1 MLTKKSF
8 EQVANELQTNIETGL
23 STSEATKRLEQYGP
37 NALKEKKKTP
47 LIVRFLAQFKDFLV
61 IILLIA
67 AIISVVINPEE
78 WIESLIILIVV
89 MINAILGTWQESK
102 AEKSLEALK
111 KLSTPNAK
119 VWRDGE
125 VISVK
130 SSDLVPGDIINIDAG
145 DFVPADCRLIEAAS
159 LVVDESALTG
169 ESVPVT
175 KETGIIEKED
185 VSLGDMH
192 NCLFS
197 STYVTYGR
205 GKAIVTGTGME
216 TEIGKIASS
225 LMEGEKEVTPLQLKL
240 DQIGKFIG
248 LICIVVCLVV
258 LGMELLS
265 GVKFADAFMTAIALT
280 VASIPEGL
288 ATVVTV
294 VLAIGVEKMV
304 KKQAIVKKLPAVET
318 LGCASV
324 ICSDKTGTLTQ
335 NKMTV
340 VEFYNNGVHAI
351 TDPLTEEASK
361 MLEFFSICTDASSTV
376 VDGVRKDIGDP
387 TEVALIVACQNFVKE
402 PVYAKYARIED
413 LPFDSDRKMMS
424 VILDYEGKYLVI
436 TKGAPDVIMSHCHN
450 RAAEEANMLEANN
463 LMASKALRVL
473 GVGYK
478 VLDKLPTEVTIET
491 IENDLTFLGLVGMI
505 DPARPEVKE
514 AIKLAAHA
522 GIRTVMITG
531 DHVSTAKAIAKELNI
546 LRDGDIALS
555 SAELKALSDEE
566 LYENPELMMDNFLQM
581 LFNCIDI
588 SKVYLIIDEFD
599 LNFSSVFYEK
609 IYENIEKYSV
619 YARVA
624 PEDKVRIVK
633 AWQSKG
639 HVVAMTGDGVNDSP
653 ALKRA
658 DIGCAMGITGTDV
671 AKEAADVVL
680 VDDNFQTIVSAVH
693 QGRGIYANIK
703 KVVKYLL
710 SSNIGEVL
718 TIFLASLISLISTN
732 IDFGVPL
739 LAIHLLWVNLITDS
753 LPAFALGTEEPEDD
767 VMDEKP
773 RPKNESFFANG
784 MGLTIVLEGIMIGLI
799 TLTAYIIG
807 HTMSPYSALGQ
818 TMAFVTL
825 SSAQLVHSFNV
836 KSDHSIFSK
845 KTFNNKFLIGSFT
858 LGMLLQFAIIYIK
871 PFATIF
877 KVQALSIVELGIC
890 LGLSFATVVIVEIG
904 KLIGRQKKKHN
915 K

>member
-1 MLTKKSF
+1 MNANKSF
-8 EQVANELQTNIETGL
+8 EQVAQELNTNILTGL
-23 STSEATKRLEQYGP
+23 TEEEAQKRLNEYGP
-37 NALKEKKKTP
+37 NALKEAKKTP
-47 LIVRFLAQFKDFLV
+47 LIVKFLSQFKDFMV

-67 AIISVVINPEE
+67 AVISVVINPED
-78 WIESLIILIVV
+78 WIESIIILVV
-89 MINAILGTWQESK
+89 VLINAILGTWQESK

-119 VWRDGE
+119 VWRGGQL
-125 VISVK
+125 ISVK
-130 SSDLVPGDIINIDAG
+130 SMDLVPGDIINVEAG
-145 DFVPADCRLIEAAS
+145 DFVPADCRLIEAVS

-175 KETGIIEKED
+175 KDIKTIEKED

-205 GKAIVTGTGME
+205 GKAIVTGTGMN

-225 LMEGEKEVTPLQLKL
+225 LMESEKEVTPLQLKL

-248 LICIVVCLVV
+248 FICIIVCVVV
-258 LGMELLS
+258 LGMELL
-265 GVKFADAFMTAIALT
+265 GGTEFGDAFMTAIALT

-304 KKQAIVKKLPAVET
+304 KRQAIVKKLPAVET

-340 VEFYNNGVHAI
+340 VEYYNNGLHNF
-351 TDPLTEEASK
+351 EEELSDDASK
-361 MLEFFSICTDASSTV
+361 MLEFFSICTDASSTI

-387 TEVALIVACQNFVKE
+387 TEVALIIACQNYVKN
-402 PVYAKYARIED
+402 PIYDQYQRIED
-413 LPFDSDRKMMS
+413 LPFDSDRKMMT
-424 VILDYEGKYLVI
+424 VILDYNGKYLVI
-436 TKGAPDVIMSHCHN
+436 TKGAPDIVMANSIHTSE
-450 RAAEEANMLEANN
+450 EEAQMLDANN
-463 LMASKALRVL
+463 QMADKALRVL
-473 GVGYK
+473 GVAYK
-478 VLDKLPTEVTIET
+478 IVDALPTELTPANVET
-491 IENDLTFLGLVGMI
+491 GLTFLGLVGMI
-505 DPARPEVKE
+505 DPARPEVKD
-514 AIKLAAHA
+514 AIGVATTA
-522 GIRTVMITG
+522 GIRTIMITG
-531 DHVSTAKAIAKELNI
+531 DHVSTAKAIAKQLNI
-546 LRDGDIALS
+546 LREGDIALS
-555 SAELKALSDEE
+555 SAELKLLSDEE
-566 LYENPELMMDNFLQM
+566 LF
-581 LFNCIDI
+581 
-588 SKVYLIIDEFD
+588 
-599 LNFSSVFYEK
+599 
-609 IYENIEKYSV
+609 ENIEKYSV

-633 AWQSKG
+633 AWQAKG

-718 TIFLASLISLISTN
+718 TIFLASLISLVVPSLN
-732 IDFGVPL
+732 FGVPL

-753 LPAFALGTEEPEDD
+753 LPAFALGTEDPEDD
-767 VMDEKP
+767 IMNQKP
-773 RPKNESFFANG
+773 RPKEESFFAHG
-784 MGLTIVLEGIMIGLI
+784 MGSSIILEGIMVGLL
-799 TLTAYIIG
+799 TLAAYVIG
-807 HTMSPYSALGQ
+807 HSINPLSYLGQ
-818 TMAFVTL
+818 TMEFVTL
-825 SSAQLVHSFNV
+825 SSAQLFHSFNV
-836 KSDHSIFSK
+836 KSDKTIF
-845 KTFNNKFLIGSFT
+845 NKHLFQNKYLVGSFI
-858 LGMLLQFAIIYIK
+858 LGIALQMCIIYIA
-871 PFATIF
+871 PLASIF
-877 KVQALSIVELGIC
+877 KVIPLEPVQLLIC
-890 LGLSFATVVIVEIG
+890 LGLSASTILIVEIA
-904 KLIGRQKKKHN
+904 KLILRLKNKKN
-915 K
+915 

>member
-1 MLTKKSF
+1 MNANKSF
-8 EQVANELQTNIETGL
+8 EQVAQELNTNILTGL
-23 STSEATKRLEQYGP
+23 TEEEAQKRLNEYGP
-37 NALKEKKKTP
+37 NALKEAKKTP
-47 LIVRFLAQFKDFLV
+47 LIVKFFSQFKDFMV

-67 AIISVVINPEE
+67 AVVSVVINPED
-78 WIESLIILIVV
+78 WIESIIILVV
-89 MINAILGTWQESK
+89 VLINAILGTWQESK

-119 VWRDGE
+119 VWRGGQL
-125 VISVK
+125 ISVK
-130 SSDLVPGDIINIDAG
+130 SMDLVPGDIINVEAG
-145 DFVPADCRLIEAAS
+145 DFVPADCRLIEAVS

-175 KETGIIEKED
+175 KEIKVIEKED

-205 GKAIVTGTGME
+205 GKAIVTGTGMN

-225 LMEGEKEVTPLQLKL
+225 LMESEKEVTPLQLKL

-248 LICIVVCLVV
+248 FICIIVCVVV
-258 LGMELLS
+258 LGMELL
-265 GVKFADAFMTAIALT
+265 GGTEFGDAFMTAIALT

-304 KKQAIVKKLPAVET
+304 KRQAIVKKLPAVET

-340 VEFYNNGVHAI
+340 VEYYNNGLHNFEEELSV
-351 TDPLTEEASK
+351 EASK
-361 MLEFFSICTDASSTV
+361 MLEFFSICTDASSTI

-387 TEVALIVACQNFVKE
+387 TEVALIIACQNYVKN
-402 PVYAKYARIED
+402 PIYDQYKRIED
-413 LPFDSDRKMMS
+413 LPFDSDRKMMT
-424 VILDYEGKYLVI
+424 VILDYNGKYLVI
-436 TKGAPDVIMSHCHN
+436 TKGAPDIVMSNSIHTSE
-450 RAAEEANMLEANN
+450 EEAQMLDANN
-463 LMASKALRVL
+463 QMADKALRVL
-473 GVGYK
+473 GVAYK
-478 VLDKLPTEVTIET
+478 IVDTLPTELTPENVET
-491 IENDLTFLGLVGMI
+491 GLTFLGLVGMI
-505 DPARPEVKE
+505 DPARPEVKD
-514 AIKLAAHA
+514 AIAIASTA
-522 GIRTVMITG
+522 GIRTIMITG
-531 DHVSTAKAIAKELNI
+531 DHVSTAKAIAKQLNI
-546 LRDGDIALS
+546 LREGDIALS
-555 SAELKALSDEE
+555 SAELKLLSDEE
-566 LYENPELMMDNFLQM
+566 LF
-581 LFNCIDI
+581 
-588 SKVYLIIDEFD
+588 
-599 LNFSSVFYEK
+599 
-609 IYENIEKYSV
+609 ENIEKYSV

-633 AWQSKG
+633 AWQAKG

-718 TIFLASLISLISTN
+718 TIFLASLISLVVPSLN
-732 IDFGVPL
+732 FGVPL

-753 LPAFALGTEEPEDD
+753 LPAFALGTEDPEDD
-767 VMDEKP
+767 IMNQKP
-773 RPKNESFFANG
+773 RPKEESFFAHG
-784 MGLTIVLEGIMIGLI
+784 MGSSIILEGIMVGLL
-799 TLTAYIIG
+799 TLAAYVIG
-807 HTMSPYSALGQ
+807 HSINPLSYLGQ

-825 SSAQLVHSFNV
+825 SSAQLFHSFNV
-836 KSDHSIFSK
+836 KSDKTIF
-845 KTFNNKFLIGSFT
+845 NKHLFQNKYLVGSFI
-858 LGMLLQFAIIYIK
+858 LGIALQMCIIYIA
-871 PFATIF
+871 PLASIF
-877 KVQALSIVELGIC
+877 KVIPLEPVQLLIC
-890 LGLSFATVVIVEIG
+890 LGLSASTILIVEIA
-904 KLIGRQKKKHN
+904 KLILRLKNKKN
-915 K
+915 

>member
-1 MLTKKSF
+1 MITKKSF
-8 EQVANELQTNIETGL
+8 EQVASELQTNIEVGL
-23 STSEATKRLEQYGP
+23 STNEANERLAKYGP
-37 NALKEKKKTP
+37 NALREKKKTP

-67 AIISVVINPEE
+67 AIISVVLNPHE
-78 WIESLIILIVV
+78 WVESLIILIVV
-89 MINAILGTWQESK
+89 MINAVLGTWQESK

-125 VISVK
+125 VVSIK
-130 SSDLVPGDIINIDAG
+130 SIDLVPGDIINIDAG

-175 KETGIIEKED
+175 KEIGIIEKED

-205 GKAIVTGTGME
+205 GKAIVTGTGMD

-225 LMEGEKEVTPLQLKL
+225 LMESEKEVTPLQLKL

-248 LICIVVCLVV
+248 FICIIVCMVV

-265 GVKFADAFMTAIALT
+265 GVEFKDAFMTAIALT

-340 VEFYNNGVHAI
+340 VELYNNGVHAI

-361 MLEFFSICTDASSTV
+361 MIEFFSICTDASSTI

-387 TEVALIVACQNFVKE
+387 TEVALIVACQNFVKN

-413 LPFDSDRKMMS
+413 LPFDSDRKMMT

-436 TKGAPDVIMSHCHN
+436 TKGAPDVIMAHCHN
-450 RAAEEANMLEANN
+450 KDKEEAKMLDANN
-463 LMASKALRVL
+463 QMASKALRVL

-478 VLDKLPTEVTIET
+478 VLDKLPEVVSIET
-491 IENDLTFLGLVGMI
+491 IENNLTFLGLVGMI

-514 AIKLAAHA
+514 AIKLASHA

-546 LRDGDIALS
+546 LREGDIALS
-555 SAELKALSDEE
+555 SQELKNLTDEE
-566 LYENPELMMDNFLQM
+566 L
-581 LFNCIDI
+581 
-588 SKVYLIIDEFD
+588 
-599 LNFSSVFYEK
+599 
-609 IYENIEKYSV
+609 YENIEKYSV

-718 TIFLASLISLISTN
+718 TIFLASFISLVSTGV
-732 IDFGVPL
+732 DFGVPL

-773 RPKNESFFANG
+773 RPKSESFFANG
-784 MGLTIVLEGIMIGLI
+784 MGFSIVIEGIMIGLI
-799 TLTAYIIG
+799 TLSAYIIG
-807 HTMSPYSALGQ
+807 HSISPLTFLGQ
-818 TMAFVTL
+818 TMAFMTL
-825 SSAQLVHSFNV
+825 STAQLVHSFNV

-858 LGMLLQFAIIYIK
+858 LGVLLQLGIIYIA
-871 PFATIF
+871 PFAKLF
-877 KVQALSIVELGIC
+877 KVVPLTIGQLAIC
-890 LGLSFATVVIVEIG
+890 FGLSFSTVVFVEIG
-904 KLIGRQKKKHN
+904 KLIGRLKKKN
-915 K
+915 R

>member
-1 MLTKKSF
+1 MNANKSF
-8 EQVANELQTNIETGL
+8 EQVAQELNTNILTGL
-23 STSEATKRLEQYGP
+23 TEEEAQKRLNEYGP
-37 NALKEKKKTP
+37 NALKEAKKTP
-47 LIVRFLAQFKDFLV
+47 LIVKFLSQFKDFMV

-67 AIISVVINPEE
+67 AVISVVINPED
-78 WIESLIILIVV
+78 WIESIIILVV
-89 MINAILGTWQESK
+89 VLINAILGTWQESK

-119 VWRDGE
+119 VWRGGQL
-125 VISVK
+125 ISVK
-130 SSDLVPGDIINIDAG
+130 SMDLVPGDIINVEAG
-145 DFVPADCRLIEAAS
+145 DFVPADCRLIEAVS

-175 KETGIIEKED
+175 KDIKTIEKED

-205 GKAIVTGTGME
+205 GKAIVTGTGMN

-225 LMEGEKEVTPLQLKL
+225 LMESEKEVTPLQLKL

-248 LICIVVCLVV
+248 FICIIVCVVV
-258 LGMELLS
+258 LGMELL
-265 GVKFADAFMTAIALT
+265 GGTEFGDAFMTAIALT

-304 KKQAIVKKLPAVET
+304 KRQAIVKKLPAVET

-340 VEFYNNGVHAI
+340 VEYYNNGLHNF
-351 TDPLTEEASK
+351 EEELSDDASK
-361 MLEFFSICTDASSTV
+361 MLEFFSICTDASSTI

-387 TEVALIVACQNFVKE
+387 TEVALIIACQNYVKN
-402 PVYAKYARIED
+402 PIYDQYQRIED
-413 LPFDSDRKMMS
+413 LPFDSDRKMMT
-424 VILDYEGKYLVI
+424 VILDYNGKYLVI
-436 TKGAPDVIMSHCHN
+436 TKGAPDIVMANSIHTSE
-450 RAAEEANMLEANN
+450 EEAQMLDANN
-463 LMASKALRVL
+463 QMADKALRVL
-473 GVGYK
+473 GVAYK
-478 VLDKLPTEVTIET
+478 IVDALPTELTPANVET
-491 IENDLTFLGLVGMI
+491 GLTFLGLVGMI
-505 DPARPEVKE
+505 DPARPEVKD
-514 AIKLAAHA
+514 AIGVATTA
-522 GIRTVMITG
+522 GIRTIMITG
-531 DHVSTAKAIAKELNI
+531 DHVSTAKAIAKQLNI
-546 LRDGDIALS
+546 LREGDIALS
-555 SAELKALSDEE
+555 SAELKLLSDEE
-566 LYENPELMMDNFLQM
+566 L
-581 LFNCIDI
+581 
-588 SKVYLIIDEFD
+588 
-599 LNFSSVFYEK
+599 
-609 IYENIEKYSV
+609 YENIEKYSV

-633 AWQSKG
+633 AWQTKG

-718 TIFLASLISLISTN
+718 TIFLASLISLVVPSLN
-732 IDFGVPL
+732 FGVPL

-753 LPAFALGTEEPEDD
+753 LPAFALGTEDPEDD
-767 VMDEKP
+767 IMNQKP
-773 RPKNESFFANG
+773 RPKEESFFAHG
-784 MGLTIVLEGIMIGLI
+784 MGSSIILEGIMVGLL
-799 TLTAYIIG
+799 TLAAYVIG
-807 HTMSPYSALGQ
+807 HSINPLSYLGQ

-825 SSAQLVHSFNV
+825 SSAQLFHSFNV
-836 KSDHSIFSK
+836 KSDKTIF
-845 KTFNNKFLIGSFT
+845 NKHLFQNKYLVGSFI
-858 LGMLLQFAIIYIK
+858 LGIALQMCIIYIA
-871 PFATIF
+871 PLASIF
-877 KVQALSIVELGIC
+877 KVIPLEPVQLLIC
-890 LGLSFATVVIVEIG
+890 LGLSASTILIVEIA
-904 KLIGRQKKKHN
+904 KLILRLKNKKN
-915 K
+915 

>member
-1 MLTKKSF
+1 MITKKSF
-8 EQVANELQTNIETGL
+8 ETVAEELETSIETGL
-23 STSEATKRLEQYGP
+23 STSEATKRFEQYGP

-47 LIVRFLAQFKDFLV
+47 LIVRFLEQFKDFLV

-67 AIISVVINPEE
+67 AIVSIVIDPEE
-78 WIESLIILIVV
+78 WIESLIIFIVV
-89 MINAILGTWQESK
+89 LINAILGTYQESK

-119 VWRDGE
+119 VWRNGE
-125 VISVK
+125 LITVK
-130 SSDLVPGDIINIDAG
+130 SNELVPGDIINVEAG
-145 DFVPADCRLIEAAS
+145 DFVPADCRLIEAVS
-159 LVVDESALTG
+159 LIVDESALTG

-205 GKAIVTGTGME
+205 GKAIVTGTGMN
-216 TEIGKIASS
+216 TEIGKIATS
-225 LMEGEKEVTPLQLKL
+225 LMETGKETTPLQIKL

-248 LICIVVCLVV
+248 AICIVICVV
-258 LGMELLS
+258 VFGMELLA
-265 GVKFADAFMTAIALT
+265 GTDPKDAFMTAIALT
-280 VASIPEGL
+280 VAAIPEGL

-304 KKQAIVKKLPAVET
+304 KKKAIVKKLPAVET

-340 VEFYNNGVHAI
+340 VEYYQDMIHPIDEPMSVDSQKLI
-351 TDPLTEEASK
+351 
-361 MLEFFSICTDASSTV
+361 EFFSICTDASSTI
-376 VDGVRKDIGDP
+376 DEEGNRKDIGDP
-387 TEVALIVACQNFVKE
+387 TEVALVVANQKYVKE
-402 PVYAKYARIED
+402 PVYAKYPRIQD

-424 VILDYEGKYLVI
+424 VILDYDGKYLVI
-436 TKGAPDVIMSHCHN
+436 TKGAPDIIMSHCVN
-450 RAAEEANMLEANN
+450 RSQEEEKMLEANN
-463 LMASKALRVL
+463 QMASKALRVL
-473 GVGYK
+473 GLGYK
-478 VLDKLPTEVTIET
+478 VLDRLPEEVNFET
-491 IENDLTFLGLVGMI
+491 IENELTFLGLVGMI

-514 AIKLAAHA
+514 AIKLASHA

-555 SAELKALSDEE
+555 SQELKQLSDEE
-566 LYENPELMMDNFLQM
+566 LN
-581 LFNCIDI
+581 
-588 SKVYLIIDEFD
+588 
-599 LNFSSVFYEK
+599 
-609 IYENIEKYSV
+609 ENIEKYSV

-633 AWQSKG
+633 AWQNKD

-671 AKEAADVVL
+671 AKEAAEVVL

-718 TIFLASLISLISTN
+718 TIFLASLISLLVADAN
-732 IDFGVPL
+732 FGVPL
-739 LAIHLLWVNLITDS
+739 AAMHLLWVNLITDS
-753 LPAFALGTEEPEDD
+753 LPAFSLGTEEPEDD
-767 VMDEKP
+767 VMNESP
-773 RPKNESFFANG
+773 RPKKESFFANG
-784 MGLTIVLEGIMIGLI
+784 MGLAIALEGVMIGLL
-799 TLTAYIIG
+799 TLTSYIIG
-807 HTMSPYSALGQ
+807 EQFSHEVGQ
-818 TMAFVTL
+818 TMAFLTL
-825 SSAQLVHSFNV
+825 ASAQLFHAFNV

-845 KTFNNKFLIGSFT
+845 KTFNNKFLNGSFI
-858 LGMLLQFAIIYIK
+858 LGLALQLCIIYVPI
-871 PFATIF
+871 FANLFNVTALTFTQLAISVGLAASTI
-877 KVQALSIVELGIC
+877 
-890 LGLSFATVVIVEIG
+890 VIVEIS
-904 KLIGRQKKKHN
+904 KLIKRLKAKNNQ
-915 K
+915 